1 MDGEHFAEAGATRPA
16 AGSTAEVARAS
27 RAATED
33 AGAINATRGNKVT
46 EQPSKVPKKE
56 TNTPSNDC
64 KGDPENFSMLNENV
78 ERGKDL
84 KLPEKT
90 WDKKENTP
98 FKRRDII
105 DRANGNGPNDP
116 DATGHNYP
124 GIDRFNEESG
134 TATST
139 KSLDTGAK
147 TYQSGSKL
155 KSTLKRYINQVA
167 DFNGSD
173 TATQSGTRVDSSMI
187 KNRTLELVIP
197 ERGLTG
203 EQANAINDAANY
215 AQSTDAS
222 SQPSNPVQLIIKIG
236 KDSPGT

>member
-1 MDGEHFAEAGATRPA
+1 MNRRNCDGDYIA
-16 AGSTAEVARAS
+16 
-27 RAATED
+27 
-33 AGAINATRGNKVT
+33 
-46 EQPSKVPKKE
+46 
-56 TNTPSNDC
+56 SNDDSYPR
-64 KGDPENFSMLNENV
+64 KSLV
-78 ERGKDL
+78 ERMSEDGSDGTSNNQSSTVEIVRL
-84 KLPEKT
+84 RDECFSPT
-90 WDKKENTP
+90 AWDGQRRGYYM
-98 FKRRDII
+98 KRPTGQS
-105 DRANGNGPNDP
+105 GNSAIHGSKRVLIVIG
-116 DATGHNYP
+116 AAIACAIGP

-236 KDSPGT
+236 KDSPVT